1 MKKIL
6 VVVVLIIGVIILLN
20 LENISKILRLNS
32 KEHQEK
38 INSAS
43 IMVPVAS
50 RDLEAGQIILQSDVK
65 VISVSA
71 SLVDEKVILNINKI
85 TDKKTSR
92 KIEKDDYFYEE
103 DLK

>member
-32 KEHQEK
+32 KEHKEK
-38 INSAS
+38 INSAA

-65 VISVSA
+65 VISVSV

-103 DLK
+103 DFK

>member
-38 INSAS
+38 INSAA

-65 VISVSA
+65 VISVSV

-103 DLK
+103 DFK

>member
-6 VVVVLIIGVIILLN
+6 VVVLIIGVIVLLN

-32 KEHQEK
+32 KEYKEK
-38 INSAS
+38 INSAP

-50 RDLEAGQIILQSDVK
+50 RDLEAGQIILQSDIK
-65 VISVSA
+65 IIKVSA
-71 SLVDEKVILNINKI
+71 SLVDENVILNIKKI
-85 TDKKTSR
+85 TDKKTSK

-103 DLK
+103 YFK